1 MSGPFGA
8 GGLNFF
14 SGERTFYPFSLD
26 NSLRF
31 DDDVSSN
38 LKRTPTTSTNRRTF
52 AWSGWV
58 KRCEL
63 GSGQGIFGTATGSAT
78 EFFIIQFTSSDTIF
92 IQGASTPSSSL
103 VENVRLGTDR
113 LFRDPSA
120 WYHIAVIVDTTQATA
135 SNRLKL
141 YVNGDLIT
149 DFTSGNATY
158 PTTQNFETPINSSSF
173 PIQVG
178 SVDTGT
184 IDPFAGYMAEVN
196 FIDAPIFTAA
206 TTSGSA
212 TVTGI
217 SSTATLK
224 EGMAVSSSTT
234 SVIPDGTTIQSID
247 SSTQITLSANATAT
261 NGSVSL
267 TFNATIDFFGETK
280 EGIWVAK
287 EYLGPYG
294 TNGFRLNFS
303 STGTAAGFTTVTFT
317 GTGAAQS
324 LTGVGFQPD
333 FVWLKDRTGSS
344 DHVLYDSLRGVN
356 AGLVSNSTAAENT
369 ASSST
374 QDFVSFDSDG
384 FSVGIPTQFGS
395 TGSTGKNI
403 VAWNW
408 EAGGAPSAD
417 NSAGQG
423 NVPTAGSVKIDG
435 SNSSSALSGTLVAKR
450 ISANT
455 TYGFSIITFNSGS
468 TDNVTLDHGLGAV
481 PKWIITRPRDNSG
494 SWVVYHAEQAT
505 DPSTGYLVLNDDALF
520 EDDVRIW
527 NDTMPT
533 STLVTLGNV
542 SFTFGDNKECI
553 MYCWSEISGYSK
565 FGGYTGNGSSGHAI
579 TTGFA
584 PAWLMVKRVD
594 PTGSDNSWYIVDNTR
609 TANMASGNDDLLY
622 ANLNNAEGSTNDF
635 FTFTSTG
642 FELNTS
648 SPAVNTSGGEYI
660 YMAFKDTRTSG
671 FYLDQSGNGNNFSA
685 LGLEFSDAVPDSPTN
700 NSATFNALVK
710 DLKHST
716 TLSNGNK
723 TISFTSGSSGFS
735 GCPMTIFRNEGKAY
749 CEVELDRTY
758 NGNSGDSQTVFV
770 VSEEKDFSDIGSGDS
785 SNFEGSYNAGGS
797 SDAAASINDSGVNQG
812 TPTKFRTAGDRVGVF
827 VDFDTGKG
835 FFSLNGTVQTVNGTP
850 DVANGTNPH
859 FTFTPNIR
867 LTVGVGGIHA
877 GTPAILTLKDDP
889 STWETTPPT
898 GYTSFSTA
906 NLQDPDIDPNQGE
919 APDEYF
925 NTVTY
930 TGAGGTQAITGVGFQ
945 PDWVWAKARNV
956 AFNHRLYDVVRGVSK
971 RLDTAS
977 SGAESTENGVISFD
991 SDGFTAAHAGT
1002 NNAGNTFVAWNWK
1015 AGGAA
1020 SNNTDGTLTSQVS
1033 ASTESGFSIVT
1044 YTGSGTNGDTVGH
1057 GLNSAPK
1064 MIFIKSRVATSADG
1078 NWIVY
1083 AKAGTAGFGL
1093 VNETDYLLLNSTV
1106 EATDAVGAFND
1117 TAATST
1123 VFSLGTFPDLNQ
1135 STKTYVAYCFA
1146 EKEGY
1151 CRVGTY
1157 IGTGG
1162 ADGQFVYT
1170 GFRPAWVLMKRT
1182 STSGSWKLFDNKRPN
1197 PFNVIDARIEADNNG
1212 AESTSSSY
1220 SIDLI
1225 SNGFKLRGSSGE
1237 QNGDGSTFIYLALAE
1252 QPFKYSNAR

>member
-14 SGERTFYPFSLD
+14 SGERTFYPFSLN

-38 LKRTPTTSTNRRTF
+38 LKRTPTTTTNRRTF

-63 GSGQGIFGTATGSAT
+63 GSGQGIFGTATGAAT

-120 WYHIAVIVDTTQATA
+120 WYHIVLIVDTTQATA

-149 DFTSGNATY
+149 DFSSGNATY

-267 TFNATIDFFGETK
+267 TFNATVDFFGETK
-280 EGIWVAK
+280 ESIWVAK

-356 AGLVSNSTAAENT
+356 AGLVSNSPNAENT

-395 TGSTGKNI
+395 TGSSGKNI

-423 NVPTAGSVKIDG
+423 ATPTAGSVKIDG
-435 SNSSSALSGTLVAKR
+435 SNLGSALAGTIPATRL
-450 ISANT
+450 SANT
-455 TYGFSIITFNSGS
+455 TYGFSI
-468 TDNVTLDHGLGAV
+468 VTYTGNGTNGATVAHGLGSA
-481 PKWIITRPRDNSG
+481 PKMIFIKSRVATSADGNWLVYAKAGTVDETDYLLLNSTAL
-494 SWVVYHAEQAT
+494 AEDQVGA
-505 DPSTGYLVLNDDALF
+505 F
-520 EDDVRIW
+520 
-527 NDTMPT
+527 NDTAAT
-533 STLVTLGNV
+533 SDVFSLG
-542 SFTFGDNKECI
+542 TFDDLNQNTKTYVA
-553 MYCWSEISGYSK
+553 YCWTDISGYSK
-565 FGGYTGNGSSGHAI
+565 VGGYTGNGSSGHAI

-594 PTGSDNSWYIVDNTR
+594 PSGSANSWYIVDNTR
-609 TANMASGNDDLLY
+609 TANMASGNDDLL
-622 ANLNNAEGSTNDF
+622 F
-635 FTFTSTG
+635 
-642 FELNTS
+642 
-648 SPAVNTSGGEYI
+648 
-660 YMAFKDTRTSG
+660 R
-671 FYLDQSGNGNNFSA
+671 Q
-685 LGLEFSDAVPDSPTN
+685 
-700 NSATFNALVK
+700 
-710 DLKHST
+710 LK
-716 TLSNGNK
+716 
-723 TISFTSGSSGFS
+723 
-735 GCPMTIFRNEGKAY
+735 
-749 CEVELDRTY
+749 
-758 NGNSGDSQTVFV
+758 
-770 VSEEKDFSDIGSGDS
+770 
-785 SNFEGSYNAGGS
+785 
-797 SDAAASINDSGVNQG
+797 
-812 TPTKFRTAGDRVGVF
+812 
-827 VDFDTGKG
+827 
-835 FFSLNGTVQTVNGTP
+835 
-850 DVANGTNPH
+850 
-859 FTFTPNIR
+859 
-867 LTVGVGGIHA
+867 
-877 GTPAILTLKDDP
+877 
-889 STWETTPPT
+889 
-898 GYTSFSTA
+898 
-906 NLQDPDIDPNQGE
+906 
-919 APDEYF
+919 
-925 NTVTY
+925 
-930 TGAGGTQAITGVGFQ
+930 
-945 PDWVWAKARNV
+945 
-956 AFNHRLYDVVRGVSK
+956 
-971 RLDTAS
+971 
-977 SGAESTENGVISFD
+977 
-991 SDGFTAAHAGT
+991 
-1002 NNAGNTFVAWNWK
+1002 
-1015 AGGAA
+1015 
-1020 SNNTDGTLTSQVS
+1020 
-1033 ASTESGFSIVT
+1033 
-1044 YTGSGTNGDTVGH
+1044 
-1057 GLNSAPK
+1057 
-1064 MIFIKSRVATSADG
+1064 
-1078 NWIVY
+1078 
-1083 AKAGTAGFGL
+1083 
-1093 VNETDYLLLNSTV
+1093 
-1106 EATDAVGAFND
+1106 
-1117 TAATST
+1117 
-1123 VFSLGTFPDLNQ
+1123 
-1135 STKTYVAYCFA
+1135 
-1146 EKEGY
+1146 
-1151 CRVGTY
+1151 
-1157 IGTGG
+1157 
-1162 ADGQFVYT
+1162 
-1170 GFRPAWVLMKRT
+1170 
-1182 STSGSWKLFDNKRPN
+1182 
-1197 PFNVIDARIEADNNG
+1197 
-1212 AESTSSSY
+1212 
-1220 SIDLI
+1220 
-1225 SNGFKLRGSSGE
+1225 
-1237 QNGDGSTFIYLALAE
+1237 
-1252 QPFKYSNAR
+1252 